1 MRAVLCLRV
10 ILVLKIQ
17 HWSWEFL
24 SNAFPAGI
32 KRSKLLIAVIAKV
45 AELADAPD
53 LGLGTT
59 VTAIVIPNL

>member
-1 MRAVLCLRV
+1 MVLCLRV

-17 HWSWEFL
+17 KPSWEFL
-24 SNAFPAGI
+24 SIAFPAGI

-53 LGLGTT
+53 LGSGG
-59 VTAIVIPNL
+59 